1 VKSLSMIPPMIEVG
15 VKPFLY
21 DVFLKNDH
29 IEENG
34 WNDETINLGK
44 RNSVEINETNE
55 KEDRGR

>member
-1 VKSLSMIPPMIEVG
+1 MIPPMIEVG